1 MNNIFT
7 TPGNADNLSEE
18 LLEKWN
24 QVIKNNYDSLI
35 RSYPSEY
42 FEFAPADI
50 SNASTVS
57 IKWFGDPAEPA
68 FCLSKEIAQ
77 KLSDW
82 GIRGR
87 HNTHNEYC
95 EYSVTYGFDSQGRRR
110 PKRVQ
115 VTTELREYWV
125 TLAIHSP
132 DKLAE
137 ISSQVLNRE
146 VSFLELYGVNDP
158 ISLSLR
164 EREVKFSRIVA
175 GHGNDSS
182 LADIGVPSQPEGD
195 INRENVL
202 FMTHP
207 INGLDDL
214 IYIVLFGA
222 QPYAIQKNGN
232 ITAADKESIFKQ
244 FNVTQLACRHADPA
258 AAMGAHGAA
267 FNGQKVAFTENLGMY
282 IHSFASNRYLY
293 NDEAIPSEWIKFSRG
308 EQGMYQRLEFGP
320 SDSEDVFLDD
330 ITVAEGG
337 EDIPVTGGYQIVK
350 NIEVGPYVHV
360 GEPKP
365 MSDSDY
371 VIINENLDGINC
383 SEANICKLMQ
393 RLYSEYSNSNNKT
406 NNRLNRQI
414 V

>member
-7 TPGNADNLSEE
+7 TPGNADTLSEE
-18 LLEKWN
+18 LLNKWN
-24 QVIKNNYDSLI
+24 QVIKNNYESLI
-35 RSYPSEY
+35 RSYPTDY
-42 FEFAPADI
+42 FEFSPDDI
-50 SNASTVS
+50 SNPSRVS

-68 FCLSKEIAQ
+68 FCLSKDIAQ

-95 EYSVTYGFDSQGRRR
+95 EYSIIYGFDSNGKKR

-115 VTTELREYWV
+115 VTTELREYWL
-125 TLAIHSP
+125 TLAIHAP
-132 DKLAE
+132 EKLIE
-137 ISSQVLNRE
+137 IAGQVLNRE
-146 VSFLELYGVNDP
+146 VSFLELYGINDP
-158 ISLSLR
+158 TTLSLR
-164 EREVKFSRIVA
+164 EREVKFSRISA
-175 GHGNDSS
+175 GHGNDQS

-195 INRENVL
+195 INRENAL

-222 QPYAIQKNGN
+222 QPYAFQKNGN
-232 ITAADKESIFKQ
+232 LIPADKESIFKQ

-267 FNGQKVAFTENLGMY
+267 FNGQKVAFTKNLGMY
-282 IHSFASNRYLY
+282 IHSFASNRFLY
-293 NDEAIPSEWIKFSRG
+293 NDEEIPTDWVKFSRG
-308 EQGMYQRLEFGP
+308 QEGMHQRLEFGP
-320 SDSEDVFLDD
+320 SDNEDIFLDD
-330 ITVAEGG
+330 IKLAEGG
-337 EDIPVTGGYQIVK
+337 EDVSVTGGYQIVK
-350 NIEVGPYVHV
+350 NIEVGPFVLI

-365 MSDSDY
+365 MTNSDY
-371 VIINENLDGINC
+371 TLINENIDGINC
-383 SEANICKLMQ
+383 SEASICKVMQ
-393 RLYSEYSNSNNKT
+393 KLYSDYTNSNNKT
-406 NNRLNRQI
+406 TNRLNRQI